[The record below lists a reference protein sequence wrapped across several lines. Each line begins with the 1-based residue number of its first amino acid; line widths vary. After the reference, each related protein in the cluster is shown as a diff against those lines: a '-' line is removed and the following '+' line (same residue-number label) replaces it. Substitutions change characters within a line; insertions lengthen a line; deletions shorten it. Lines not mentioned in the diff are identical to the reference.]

1 MLTVAAQTLG
11 CVAAEMHNYID
22 QHSEA
27 WQDSQA
33 GESLTEMLESVEDAL
48 ASLEDVLPQSHQAKP
63 L

>member
-1 MLTVAAQTLG
+1 MFKAASALLG
-11 CVAAEMHNYID
+11 CAAGEMHNYID